1 METVLLHS
9 CCAPCSAAIL
19 EWMLAH
25 DIRPVVY
32 YYNPNIFPR
41 DEYEKRKAEITRHC
55 ERLGVEVVDGD
66 WDHKEWLASVRGL
79 EHEPERGER
88 CSVCFTVRLK
98 GAAKYAHERGIRRFT
113 TTLAASRWKSLDQ
126 VAAAGRLAAS
136 EYEDI
141 EYWDNNW
148 RKGGLQD
155 RRNALLKEFAFYN
168 QTWCGCE
175 FSYRDTKI
183 REAKKKAEQ
192 EAAEKAAR
200 ESAEKL
206 IPTGAEKA
214 AL

>member
-136 EYEDI
+136 EYEDV

-192 EAAEKAAR
+192 EAAEKAA
-200 ESAEKL
+200 L
-206 IPTGAEKA
+206 
-214 AL
+214 